1 MATDN
6 THRLED
12 PIDVMP
18 LMHKAFQAVSDRTE
32 EMASTAS
39 TLEDIAELNE
49 TFGYW
54 VKQIV
59 YHAAVEDE
67 VMTGPLQGSQP
78 ARDNE
83 TEHAAL
89 AGKAGELVEFIAK
102 GPGAGLA
109 ESVRESAFTLEDKQ
123 HRELEDR
130 FHEMEAALQ
139 EVLGDKKVTA
149 RTIRHIHSRMMSVR
163 ILELDHFENEEA
175 FVVNLVRDE
184 IDEAGQ
190 LYMVRRL
197 LIDETAEK
205 PRWIIDWVYSE
216 LDDSDKALLKGLE
229 NRFRGAVA
237 QPA

>member
-1 MATDN
+1 
-6 THRLED
+6 
-12 PIDVMP
+12 
-18 LMHKAFQAVSDRTE
+18 
-32 EMASTAS
+32 
-39 TLEDIAELNE
+39 
-49 TFGYW
+49 
-54 VKQIV
+54 
-59 YHAAVEDE
+59 
-67 VMTGPLQGSQP
+67 MTGPLQDSQP

-83 TEHAAL
+83 TELAAL

-102 GPGAGLA
+102 GPGAGFA
-109 ESVRESAFTLEDKQ
+109 ESVREAAFTLEDKQ

-197 LIDETAEK
+197 LIDETAEN

-216 LDDSDKALLKGLE
+216 LDDSDKALLKDLE